1 MCGELWYSCE
11 SHLEKWLDLQ
21 IAQHIQDSRDI
32 CLYGPTVLLSSSREI
47 ADISLEDFRSV

>member
-1 MCGELWYSCE
+1 MFGELWYSCE